1 MENEVSMSQPCPNPV
16 RIAVT
21 MGDPAGVGP
30 ELCAK
35 ILSDPPVDGTELI
48 VFGDWQ
54 WLQAAAEVCQCRI
67 DAGRLSPASGGAKAL
82 ENRDVDSRRHW
93 VVDYG
98 HSAHDEL
105 VRGQVTALGGRAS
118 YQYLTE
124 AIDAAL
130 SGNVDAV
137 VTAPINKASLRAAG
151 FAYPGHTEILSEE
164 TETRHYGMMLTSAEL
179 TCSLVTTHVP
189 IAEVPSLLT
198 SEKIL
203 RLIRLTDV
211 AIGKIRNREHA
222 RLTVLGLNPHAGE
235 EGLFGDEE
243 TRIIQPSIDQARR
256 EGFTVRG
263 PLPPDTAFLPAIRK
277 ETDAYICM
285 YHDQGLIPLKTLA
298 FDTAVNVTLGL
309 PMIRTS
315 VDHGTAY
322 DIAWKNKV
330 QISSMVAALKLAR
343 DMALT

>member
-1 MENEVSMSQPCPNPV
+1 MENEVSMSQPCPDPV

-35 ILSDPPVDGTELI
+35 ILSDPPVDETQLI

-54 WLQAAAEVCQCRI
+54 WLQAAADLCHCRI
-67 DAGRLSPASGGAKAL
+67 DAGLLSRAPGSDKAL
-82 ENRDVDSRRHW
+82 DNHDFDSNRHW

-105 VRGQVTALGGRAS
+105 VHGQVTALGGRAS

-124 AIDAAL
+124 AIEAAL
-130 SGNVDAV
+130 SRKVDAV

-151 FAYPGHTEILSEE
+151 FSYPGHTEILSDK
-164 TETRHYGMMLTSAEL
+164 TGTRDYGMMLTSPEL
-179 TCSLVTTHVP
+179 TCSLATTHVP
-189 IAEVPSLLT
+189 ISEVPGLLT
-198 SEKIL
+198 SEAIL

-211 AIGKIRNREHA
+211 AIRKIRNRDDA

-243 TRIIQPSIDQARR
+243 ARIIQPAIDEARR

-263 PLPPDTAFLPAIRK
+263 PVPPDTAFLPAIRK
-277 ETDAYICM
+277 ETDGYICM

-309 PMIRTS
+309 PLIRTS

-330 QISSMVAALKLAR
+330 QTSSMVAALKLAK
-343 DMALT
+343 DLVT

>member
-1 MENEVSMSQPCPNPV
+1 M
-16 RIAVT
+16 
-21 MGDPAGVGP
+21 
-30 ELCAK
+30 
-35 ILSDPPVDGTELI
+35 
-48 VFGDWQ
+48 FGDWQ
-54 WLQAAAEVCQCRI
+54 WLQAAADLCHCRI
-67 DAGRLSPASGGAKAL
+67 DAGLLSRATGSDKAL
-82 ENRDVDSRRHW
+82 DNHDFDSNRHW

-105 VRGQVTALGGRAS
+105 VHGQVTALGGRAS

-124 AIDAAL
+124 AIEAAL
-130 SGNVDAV
+130 SGKVDAV

-151 FAYPGHTEILSEE
+151 FSYPGHTEILSEK
-164 TETRHYGMMLTSAEL
+164 TGTRDYGMMLTSPEL
-179 TCSLVTTHVP
+179 TCSLATTHVP
-189 IAEVPSLLT
+189 ISEVPGLLT
-198 SEKIL
+198 SEAIL

-211 AIGKIRNREHA
+211 AIRKIRNRDDA

-243 TRIIQPSIDQARR
+243 ARIIQPAIDEARR

-263 PLPPDTAFLPAIRK
+263 PVPPDTAFLPAIRK
-277 ETDAYICM
+277 ETDGYICM

-309 PMIRTS
+309 PLIRTS

-330 QISSMVAALKLAR
+330 QTSSMVAALKLAK
-343 DMALT
+343 DLVT